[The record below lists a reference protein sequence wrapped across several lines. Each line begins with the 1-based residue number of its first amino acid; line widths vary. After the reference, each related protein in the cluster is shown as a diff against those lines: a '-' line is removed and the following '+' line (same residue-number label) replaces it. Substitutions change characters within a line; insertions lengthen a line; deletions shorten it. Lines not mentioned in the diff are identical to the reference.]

1 MEYEGN
7 FYEGQYLCVQNII
20 HIKIILQFC
29 GIIITVNFFSVLP
42 HFLTVRFLYNLG
54 YTGNQLKYVLVK
66 IYADLGVSINI
77 YTDNH

>member
-7 FYEGQYLCVQNII
+7 FMKKQYIFVHNII

-29 GIIITVNFFSVLP
+29 GIVNTVNVLSVLLQ
-42 HFLTVRFLYNLG
+42 FLTVCFLYNLG

-66 IYADLGVSINI
+66 IMRI
-77 YTDNH
+77 